1 MPFLKS
7 NLATLVKHLANRY
20 ASNPNGKRI
29 HEALDHLRN
38 EILKGNTK
46 KGVVKHFSTQT
57 DRFIIFSDQHKGA
70 KNGADDFA
78 GAEACYLAALD
89 HYNNNNYHFISLGD
103 CEELWENSLAA
114 VIEHNQPSFIKERLF
129 VEKGAFTKVFGNHDL
144 YWDNALT
151 AKADLKGIYG
161 TEVPIFEGAI
171 LQTTINGH
179 SVQIFLTHGHQGDLV
194 SDGNALS
201 KWFVSNVWAKIQA
214 YLKINPNTPA
224 YDDQLKSEHNR
235 LMYEW
240 SAEQSNLLLITGHTH
255 QPVFESLTHLERIY
269 RTLENARLL
278 KDAATIVK
286 LEAEISKR
294 IRRNG
299 MAPDFTKYQPVYFN
313 TGCCCFEDGDITG
326 LEIAAGRIKLI
337 KWHCGAETPVRV
349 VLEDNTLENCMAIS
363 MFK

>member
-1 MPFLKS
+1 MLFFKS
-7 NLATLVKHLANRY
+7 NLAALVKYLANRY
-20 ASNPNGKRI
+20 TAKPNAERI
-29 HEALDHLRN
+29 HEALYNLKK
-38 EILKGNTK
+38 EILAGNTK
-46 KGVVKHFSTQT
+46 KGTVKHFSTQA

-78 GAEACYLAALD
+78 GAEACYLEALNY
-89 HYNNNNYHFISLGD
+89 YNYNNYHYISLGD
-103 CEELWENSLAA
+103 CEELWENTLAP
-114 VIEHNQPSFIKERLF
+114 VIEHNQPSFKKERLF
-129 VEKGAFTKVFGNHDL
+129 VERGAFTKVFGNHDL

-151 AKADLKGIYG
+151 AKADLKAIYG
-161 TEVPIFEGAI
+161 TEVPIYEGAV
-171 LQTTINGH
+171 LQTTINGQ
-179 SVQIFLTHGHQGDLV
+179 SIQIFLTHGHQGDLL

-240 SAEQSNLLLITGHTH
+240 SAVQPNLLLITGHTH

-269 RTLENARLL
+269 RTLDNARLL
-278 KDAATIVK
+278 KDTAAIVK
-286 LEAEISKR
+286 LEAEIKKR

-299 MAPDFTKYQPVYFN
+299 AVPDFTKYQPVYFN

-326 LEIAAGRIKLI
+326 LEIAGGSIKLI
-337 KWHCGAETPVRV
+337 KWQHGASAPVRV
-349 VLEDNTLENCMAIS
+349 VLEENTLASCLTVNVL
-363 MFK
+363 K